1 MSKQEIQNWLD
12 TNRWN
17 DYKKEEWRTPPSTNV
32 EGLTDEEVSLI
43 DLALNKQ
50 FVNPKFKMKYFTAE
64 AQLTPFHKLRQYI
77 LELRSIEESVE
88 NMEAIIEQYLLA
100 EEIANLKFAEETNEI
115 RKKEHKLEAVKAMNE
130 VRQAKRRVAQN
141 YIERAQFI
149 DLLKE
154 FLDSDESKTEDGRS
168 LLEVLDTP
176 EEDLHE
182 ADFWT
187 ARLAKQAAMDMQSY
201 GKVMSG
207 NMEAITML
215 PPEQQTE
222 ILSIANTFD
231 LQSQNHQV
239 QLRDHTAQTL
249 SLENQIN
256 NNEDESEE
264 STSTTDKL
272 SLGGLENV
280 YNL

>member
-1 MSKQEIQNWLD
+1 MSKQEIQHWLG
-12 TNRWN
+12 TNRFK
-17 DYKKEEWRTPPSTNV
+17 DYIKDEYLTPPSTNV
-32 EGLTDEEVSLI
+32 DGLSEEEVKLI

-64 AQLTPFHKLRQYI
+64 AQLTPYHKLRQYL

-88 NMEAIIEQYLLA
+88 NMEAIIEQYFLE
-100 EEIANLKFAEETNEI
+100 EEIANMKYDVEEDPI
-115 RKKEHKLEAVKAMNE
+115 RKKEHKLNAIKAMNE

-141 YIERAQFI
+141 YIERAQYI

-154 FLDSDESKTEDGRS
+154 FLDSDESKDENGKS

-176 EEDLHE
+176 EEDLYE
-182 ADFWT
+182 ADYWT

-222 ILSIANTFD
+222 ILSIANNFD
-231 LQSQNHQV
+231 LQSQEHQLALRNHC
-239 QLRDHTAQTL
+239 AN
-249 SLENQIN
+249 SLQI
-256 NNEDESEE
+256 EE
-264 STSTTDKL
+264 SIESAPEENKKQNGDDKL
-272 SLGGLENV
+272 SLGGLEDV
-280 YNL
+280 YNM